1 MPIEDMSV
9 KDAAKATAGNWR
21 KFDSFVW
28 FKADELNDAE
38 NWAIIYTHHRESGL
52 LDQSNASVFR
62 KTLQPFTKGDDPD
75 VVFESHS
82 HWAVGHIDGFS
93 VRVFKRGHVTKAY
106 RKYHELIEQK
116 EIYSILDETDYSNR
130 EYEATFSNIADAAWR
145 LKDEFDLPED
155 WVGDVYEWLSE
166 NECGEIEN
174 VGDQGGYPS
183 EEALRRAFD
192 ALGYSPSKVC

>member
-1 MPIEDMSV
+1 MPIAEMSV

-21 KFDSFVW
+21 KFDCFVW
-28 FKADELNDAE
+28 FKADELNDAD

-62 KTLQPFTKGDDPD
+62 KTLQPFTKGNDPD

-93 VRVFKRGHVTKAY
+93 VRVFKRGRVTKAF
-106 RKYHELIEQK
+106 RKYHELVEQK
-116 EIYSILDETDYSNR
+116 EIYSILDETDYSIR
-130 EYEATFSNIADAAWR
+130 EYEATVCNIADAAWR
-145 LKDEFDLPED
+145 LKDELDLPEN
-155 WVGDVYEWLSE
+155 WIGDVYEWLSE
-166 NECGEIEN
+166 NECYELEN

-192 ALGYSPSKVC
+192 TLGYSPCKVS